1 MTLAILFIIGG
12 LILLALGAEGLVRGT
27 SAIAARLGIAPLVIG
42 LTVVAF
48 GTGSPELFVSLGA
61 ALSGNSSIALGNVI
75 GSNISNVALILGV
88 AALVSPLTVRAEI
101 VRREVPIMIGAS
113 VLLWLLLLDGNLSRI
128 DGLLLTACA
137 VGFTFFNYQLAKT
150 NKQAFVE
157 EEYSE
162 ALKQSKKPLWLDI
175 TFAVV
180 GLITL
185 LFGANL
191 LLNGAVT
198 VAESFGI
205 SQIVIGLTIVAI
217 GTSLP
222 ELATSVSAT
231 IKGESDV
238 ALGNAIGSNTLN
250 IFCIL
255 GVTALIQPISAA
267 DVRTVDLAVMVGT
280 ALLGLFLLRRGF
292 VLNRIEGA
300 ILVIGYIIYIYSLLG
315 QG

>member
-1 MTLAILFIIGG
+1 
-12 LILLALGAEGLVRGT
+12 LILLALGAEGLVRGS
-27 SAIAARLGIAPLVIG
+27 SAIAARLGIAPLVVG

-61 ALSGNSSIALGNVI
+61 ALGGNSSIALGNVI
-75 GSNISNVALILGV
+75 GSNISNIALILGV
-88 AALVSPLTVRAEI
+88 AALVRPLTVRAEI

-113 VLLWLLLLDGNLSRI
+113 VLLWLLLLDGGLGRI

-137 VGFTFFNYQLAKT
+137 VGSTFFNYRLAKT
-150 NKQAFVE
+150 NKQEFVE
-157 EEYSE
+157 EEYLE
-162 ALKQSKKPLWLDI
+162 ALKQPKKRLWLDI
-175 TFAVV
+175 TFAIV
-180 GLITL
+180 GLVTL
-185 LFGANL
+185 LIGANL

-222 ELATSVSAT
+222 ELATSVAAT

-250 IFCIL
+250 IFCVL
-255 GVTALIQPISAA
+255 GLTALIEPISAA

-280 ALLGLFLLRRGF
+280 ALLGLFLLWRGF

-315 QG
+315 QV